1 MLGSNRQPE
10 YADVNIHE
18 LLEHVVRLVDA
29 ELGGRVKFARDYD
42 PSLPPIR
49 ADRAQ
54 LVQAL
59 INIVRNAGQALGE
72 TANPSITLRTRA
84 VRQFTIGSTR
94 HRVVL
99 QIEIADNG
107 PGIPEG
113 MMDQIWFPMISGR
126 ADGTGLGLAITQSIV
141 GHHNG
146 IIECVSRPGDTRFS
160 VFLPVESNGEHIE
173 QLENSQP

>member
-1 MLGSNRQPE
+1 
-10 YADVNIHE
+10 
-18 LLEHVVRLVDA
+18 
-29 ELGGRVKFARDYD
+29 
-42 PSLPPIR
+42 
-49 ADRAQ
+49 
-54 LVQAL
+54 
-59 INIVRNAGQALGE
+59 
-72 TANPSITLRTRA
+72 
-84 VRQFTIGSTR
+84 
-94 HRVVL
+94 VL